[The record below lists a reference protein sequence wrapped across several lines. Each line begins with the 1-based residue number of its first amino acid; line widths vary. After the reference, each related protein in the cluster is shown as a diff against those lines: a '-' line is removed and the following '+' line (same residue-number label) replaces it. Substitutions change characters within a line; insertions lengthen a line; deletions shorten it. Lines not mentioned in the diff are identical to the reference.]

1 MVLISYQEPIQQV
14 KLSAEVDYFNPEA
27 GLKMSYPYKNV
38 YFSDKLRFSGIEKH
52 PTNCKCIARQDIV
65 AVSVVPEIVSEYR
78 IFLITE
84 MFVHSNLQH
93 DIFRKNFAAVRTA
106 AVFL

>member
-52 PTNCKCIARQDIV
+52 PTIAIHK
-65 AVSVVPEIVSEYR
+65 
-78 IFLITE
+78 ITTTNKQPKTNR
-84 MFVHSNLQH
+84 SNPIESQ
-93 DIFRKNFAAVRTA
+93 KKKQY
-106 AVFL
+106 